1 MLVTATLITNFSS
14 MSAWFQLTQLTTEE
28 IQLSTQNIVVPDSTA
43 KHFQSSKREKIMF
56 PGEN

>member
-1 MLVTATLITNFSS
+1 MLVTAALITNFSS

-28 IQLSTQNIVVPDSTA
+28 IQLSTQNIVVPDSTV

>member
-1 MLVTATLITNFSS
+1 

-28 IQLSTQNIVVPDSTA
+28 IQLSTQNTVVPDSTA

>member
-1 MLVTATLITNFSS
+1 MLVTAALITNFSS

-28 IQLSTQNIVVPDSTA
+28 IQLSTQNTVVPDSTA

>member
-1 MLVTATLITNFSS
+1 MLVTAALITNFSS